1 LLIGD
6 ADRGSYS
13 AEVSHERGGLER
25 GGLEGVPA
33 HVPCL
38 ERPLAALLVR
48 FIELGCKTQ
57 HGRTVKPFRVSR
69 HVVEVVHTV

>member
-1 LLIGD
+1 
-6 ADRGSYS
+6 
-13 AEVSHERGGLER
+13 
-25 GGLEGVPA
+25 
-33 HVPCL
+33 
-38 ERPLAALLVR
+38 VR